1 MRSHR
6 KFTPST
12 IVQIPRWL
20 DEGLSAD
27 QIAARIGC
35 TVGTLK
41 VKCSKLGISLR
52 RRKPNYDRAN
62 ENVNGTRRARKR
74 SSEPREPLNLRVRP
88 GTLDRLRT
96 YASSKGYQRQD
107 LQRCF
112 WRRSRR
118 MICTRPFL
126 TTTRYGSRRSTNLP
140 IARIVGAR
148 AATVLVGQ
156 AVIKAQALFH

>member
-20 DEGLSAD
+20 DEGLSAN

-52 RRKPNYDRAN
+52 CRKPNYDGAN
-62 ENVNGTRRARKR
+62 ENVNGARRARKR
-74 SSEPREPLNLRVRP
+74 SSEPRERLNLRVRP

-96 YASSKGYQRQD
+96 YASSKGVSAPRLAASLLEKIAEDD
-107 LQRCF
+107 LYK
-112 WRRSRR
+112 
-118 MICTRPFL
+118 PFL
-126 TTTRYGSRRSTNLP
+126 TKIRDIGSRRSTNSYC
-140 IARIVGAR
+140 GAHVS
-148 AATVLVGQ
+148 T
-156 AVIKAQALFH
+156 